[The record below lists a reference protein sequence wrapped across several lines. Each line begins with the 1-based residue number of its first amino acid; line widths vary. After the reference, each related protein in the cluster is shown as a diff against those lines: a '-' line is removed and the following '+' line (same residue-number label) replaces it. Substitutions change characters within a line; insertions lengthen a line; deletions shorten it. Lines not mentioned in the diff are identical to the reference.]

1 MKYCDNHGAPQR
13 DAALPDRCC
22 GANVPT
28 SAMPALLACILA
40 LALCLGGCTGRP
52 AAGDTNETP
61 GSGSAAAEIPLPEET
76 PASPA
81 PASPPPAASGEDGP
95 SPMSQPVTTEMAG
108 LVPASKPW
116 QGAWVN
122 AKDSDDFFVFENV
135 SNVSDTPI
143 DNGDGS
149 YFIYRARLEDNA
161 LTDAFLF
168 ERSDEREMLT
178 RMDAAGDLVGYYVRP
193 TYDRAPSPLPTEDW
207 GMYTLV
213 TDYTQSEE
221 NPEGTPNPFGP
232 FDVFMIDAFRF
243 GSRPYQRLVD
253 NGGGSWTCAC
263 DFPEG
268 ENDLEVNFR
277 FEVQGDDLYMTIY
290 DTAGNARYLYVLAG
304 R

>member
-1 MKYCDNHGAPQR
+1 
-13 DAALPDRCC
+13 
-22 GANVPT
+22 
-28 SAMPALLACILA
+28 
-40 LALCLGGCTGRP
+40 
-52 AAGDTNETP
+52 
-61 GSGSAAAEIPLPEET
+61 
-76 PASPA
+76 
-81 PASPPPAASGEDGP
+81 
-95 SPMSQPVTTEMAG
+95 MAG

-135 SNVSDTPI
+135 SNVSDTPV

-290 DTAGNARYLYVLAG
+290 DAAGNARYLYVLAG

>member
-135 SNVSDTPI
+135 SNVSDTPV

-168 ERSDEREMLT
+168 ERNDEREMLT
-178 RMDAAGDLVGYYVRP
+178 RMDAAGDLVGY
-193 TYDRAPSPLPTEDW
+193 
-207 GMYTLV
+207 
-213 TDYTQSEE
+213 
-221 NPEGTPNPFGP
+221 
-232 FDVFMIDAFRF
+232 
-243 GSRPYQRLVD
+243 
-253 NGGGSWTCAC
+253 
-263 DFPEG
+263 
-268 ENDLEVNFR
+268 
-277 FEVQGDDLYMTIY
+277 
-290 DTAGNARYLYVLAG
+290 
-304 R
+304 

>member
-1 MKYCDNHGAPQR
+1 
-13 DAALPDRCC
+13 
-22 GANVPT
+22 
-28 SAMPALLACILA
+28 
-40 LALCLGGCTGRP
+40 
-52 AAGDTNETP
+52 
-61 GSGSAAAEIPLPEET
+61 
-76 PASPA
+76 
-81 PASPPPAASGEDGP
+81 
-95 SPMSQPVTTEMAG
+95 MSQPVTTEMAG

-135 SNVSDTPI
+135 SNVSDTPV

-168 ERSDEREMLT
+168 ERNDEREMLT

-268 ENDLEVNFR
+268 ENNLEVNFR

-290 DTAGNARYLYVLAG
+290 DAAGNARYLYVLAG